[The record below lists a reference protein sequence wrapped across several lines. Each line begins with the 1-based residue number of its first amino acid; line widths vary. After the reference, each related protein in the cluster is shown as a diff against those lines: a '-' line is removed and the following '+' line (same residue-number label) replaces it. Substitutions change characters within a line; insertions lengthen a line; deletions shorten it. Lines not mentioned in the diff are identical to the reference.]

1 MSTTDEKSTSW
12 SAYFNITLPE
22 DYSFFGYYKYRSKQT
37 DFTSSFKKE
46 THKLKKDLE
55 NLIKDGSDEKRKGAS
70 RLEEIRRFEVSNS
83 IIQDTIEVFKNSIS
97 SVNSTIKNVN
107 NTVLKY
113 NGAIKGIEN
122 IKPNSESVLGKRQN
136 FGSSDYDSSTES
148 DGNEMAK
155 KKQARKKAESITTDN
170 NSDGEE
176 LANTLGYDG
185 LAFLFND
192 SNEDAIM
199 GKIDENTLEE
209 ESKLPLASDNKDS
222 SKFIREDVLNAFRK
236 YQNKIPKTRK
246 VFTPA
251 YWGVLD
257 LTRESLYECKEISE
271 NDLQQL
277 SQDFANHVKWECEP
291 APINI
296 QNYFDSHCEKL
307 DNSDENEYFD
317 TNVQFLKINMH
328 SFQGMLTEEQLKM
341 TSSFP
346 LFNGIFTSN
355 RMKHAWGEIHSL
367 SNSDARNEKSNPY
380 KKSRMGRK
388 VDMKVTLLKTPNKFE
403 ALFGEVAGGLGPFGV
418 PTACRKKRF
427 LDKLKLMVIMRD
439 SINRLLKECDHVSD
453 DERLEVIV
461 YGWLQFGLE
470 LNFYA
475 MDWRG
480 SGVYRFGLLD
490 RCRIPVDDNYCN
502 ILEDAYC
509 ILKLLEKKLLDTEI
523 SVNKLFL
530 NNTRGKRR
538 QIVLENKAELNIT

>member
-1 MSTTDEKSTSW
+1 MSTTEEKSTPW
-12 SAYFNITLPE
+12 STYFNITLPE
-22 DYSFFGYYKYRSKQT
+22 DYSFLEYYKYRSKQT

-46 THKLKKDLE
+46 THKLKKDPE
-55 NLIKDGSDEKRKGAS
+55 NLIKDGLDEKRKGAS
-70 RLEEIRRFEVSNS
+70 RLEEIRREG
-83 IIQDTIEVFKNSIS
+83 TH
-97 SVNSTIKNVN
+97 ST
-107 NTVLKY
+107 T
-113 NGAIKGIEN
+113 G
-122 IKPNSESVLGKRQN
+122 
-136 FGSSDYDSSTES
+136 GS
-148 DGNEMAK
+148 
-155 KKQARKKAESITTDN
+155 
-170 NSDGEE
+170 
-176 LANTLGYDG
+176 
-185 LAFLFND
+185 
-192 SNEDAIM
+192 
-199 GKIDENTLEE
+199 LEE

-222 SKFIREDVLNAFRK
+222 SKFIHEDV
-236 YQNKIPKTRK
+236 
-246 VFTPA
+246 PA

-257 LTRESLYECKEISE
+257 LTRESLYECREITE

-307 DNSDENEYFD
+307 DNSDENKYFD

-328 SFQGMLTEEQLKM
+328 SFQGMLTEEQLKT

-355 RMKHAWGEIHSL
+355 RMKHAY
-367 SNSDARNEKSNPY
+367 DACNEKSNPY

-427 LDKLKLMVIMRD
+427 LDKLKLMSVT
-439 SINRLLKECDHVSD
+439 N
-453 DERLEVIV
+453 ERLEVIV

-509 ILKLLEKKLLDTEI
+509 ILKLLEKRLLDTEI
-523 SVNKLFL
+523 SVNDLFL
-530 NNTRGKRR
+530 KNTRGKRR
-538 QIVLENKAELNIT
+538 QIVLENKAELNITRSP